1 MIVDALKDKYSLPLL
16 LEKLEFSKS
25 SYYYQEKCLRK
36 PDKYLKLR
44 ERVREIF
51 YENKGRYGYRRIWAI
66 LSFGKNAIKIS
77 EKFIKDDNVYWKY
90 YDAVYILFHTGMRI
104 SEFCGLTINDI
115 DLV

>member
-51 YENKGRYGYRRIWAI
+51 YENKERYGYRRIWAI
-66 LSFGKNAIKIS
+66 LSLGENAIKIS
-77 EKFIKDDNVYWKY
+77 VTFLSV
-90 YDAVYILFHTGMRI
+90 
-104 SEFCGLTINDI
+104 
-115 DLV
+115 